1 MSQERTET
9 VIRCILKALAV
20 EGKPAADLK
29 ANTALFDQGVIDS
42 FGVIALMHELEVEF
56 GVSLSTEDL
65 VIQNFETPE
74 RIAAMMAVLS
84 KKPA

>member
-9 VIRCILKALAV
+9 VIRCIRKTLEI
-20 EGKPAADLK
+20 EGKAVIELG

-42 FGVIALMHELEVEF
+42 FGVVALVSELEAEF

-65 VIQNFETPE
+65 VIQNFETPSK
-74 RIAAMMAVLS
+74 IAAMMAMFS
-84 KKPA
+84 KKPS